1 MKGALKMEDRL
12 KEMKNEMLKG
22 ELADFE
28 FTQKM
33 KDEVVRKMNKKRS
46 FSVSRV
52 VPAGLSFV
60 MAGVFLVGM
69 YFLVDSNYAN
79 NPGPSNSPGTTAPG
93 QDEKPELIQPGYI
106 PEPYVFKQTH
116 TDGDIYEHVYVIPN
130 DENDTFMYGMSSVE
144 PQLDKGQSQK
154 LQLTAEI
161 KGILVEVTEDHSYV
175 IWEDEEFNQVVE
187 QKGSMSKIDLLKIV
201 DSILIKKGKNSLLA
215 EEIEKLEETAEP
227 PAEEQPAIEE
237 LTEEAAIDLLVKYE
251 EKTRSVN
258 SYRDNLKYNNLHT
271 KEDYY
276 QLFLDLMTRE
286 TAVNLYEPRLEEKDD
301 GLYAVPT
308 EFPVFYSE
316 EYPYTFSKVN
326 ENQYI
331 VSQIF
336 TNDLYAGMTA
346 TFTYIDKK
354 WLITELE
361 AK

>member
-1 MKGALKMEDRL
+1 MEDRL
-12 KEMKNEMLKG
+12 KQMKNEMLKG

-28 FTQKM
+28 FTPKM

-46 FSVSRV
+46 FSVRRI

-69 YFLVDSNYAN
+69 YFLVDSNYTS
-79 NPGPSNSPGTTAPG
+79 NPGPSNSPGTTAPD

-106 PEPYVFKQTH
+106 PEPYVFKHTH
-116 TDGDIYEHVYVIPN
+116 TDGDIYEDIYVNPN
-130 DENDTFMYGMSSVE
+130 DENDTFMYRMSSVE
-144 PQLDKGQSQK
+144 PQLDKGQSQD

-161 KGILVEVTEDHSYV
+161 KGILVEVAQGHSYV
-175 IWEDEEFNQVVE
+175 IWEEEGFNQVVE

-201 DSILIKKGKNSLLA
+201 DSILVKKGKNSLLA
-215 EEIEKLEETAEP
+215 EEIEKLEEAAEP

-237 LTEEAAIDLLVKYE
+237 LTEEAAIGLLVKYE

-258 SYRDNLKYNNLHT
+258 SDRDNLKYNNLHT

-286 TAVNLYEPRLEEKDD
+286 TAVNLYEPRLEEKDG
-301 GLYAVPT
+301 GLYAVAT

-316 EYPYTFSKVN
+316 EFPYTFSKVN
-326 ENQYI
+326 ENQYVI
-331 VSQIF
+331 SQIF
-336 TNDLYAGMTA
+336 TEGLYSGMTA
-346 TFTYIDKK
+346 TFTKTDEK
-354 WLITELE
+354 WMISDIE